1 MDAVGGLIPKEIGSF
16 GKKGGG
22 EKRDRIK
29 NLGNRAKVLFDK
41 EMGLRMSGLE
51 AILGII
57 WK

>member
-22 EKRDRIK
+22 EKWDRIK
-29 NLGNRAKVLFDK
+29 KPGNRAKVLFDK

-51 AILGII
+51 AILVSI